1 MSFQGKYVLITG
13 GASGIGAA
21 IAVRFANAGA
31 KVIVADVDD
40 ARTQGVVRKISD
52 AGGRAEAQHVD
63 LSDESSIAALGRQL
77 RQDLPSLQALIN
89 NAGIVRRSAIVDT
102 NHDDWDAQVA
112 INLRAPALLARELVP
127 LMQSSGG
134 AIVNISS
141 EGAFRP
147 RAEHW
152 VYDATKAG
160 IGALTRAMAVEFA
173 PYGIRAN
180 AVAPGWT
187 VTEMHFGAAADPEA
201 RKAELE
207 LIFHA
212 GCIMQRLGKPEE
224 IAAAV
229 YFLASDD
236 ASYIT
241 GTTLHVDGG
250 QGIH

>member
-1 MSFQGKYVLITG
+1 MCFQGKYVLVTG

-21 IAVRFANAGA
+21 IAIRFAASGA
-31 KVIVADVDD
+31 NVIVADVDGER
-40 ARTQGVVRKISD
+40 AQQVIERITGT
-52 AGGRAEAQHVD
+52 GGRAEFRHVD
-63 LSDESSIAALGRQL
+63 LSDEASIAGFGRQL
-77 RQDLPSLQALIN
+77 REQLPSLQALVN

-102 NHDDWDAQVA
+102 DHDDWDTQVA
-112 INLRAPALLARELVP
+112 VNLRAPALLAKELTP

-160 IGALTRAMAVEFA
+160 IGALTRTMAVEFA

-187 VTEMHFGAAADPEA
+187 VTEMHFGHAADPDA

-207 LIFHA
+207 SLVHQ
-212 GCIMQRLGKPEE
+212 GCILRRLGTPEE

-229 YFLASDD
+229 FFLASDD